1 MAAVH
6 IGYVV
11 VFYLVA
17 QHFGAWAPQDVNY
30 TGGASTYLPWLEAMV
45 IGFFAAT
52 SEEFLFR
59 LFAIPFV
66 NRITKSKFLAVVL
79 PAFAWGF
86 LHSNYPQ
93 EPAYIRGI
101 EIGLIGIVAGLVMLR
116 WGILTT
122 LIWHYTVDATL
133 GSLLLLKATSPYLR
147 VSGAIVS
154 GLALFPLA
162 FAAVMYVLRG
172 GFEVHE
178 EILNRADPLVA
189 PAAEQIAEVEPRAAG
204 YQAMSRQ
211 VLLTLAICAAVGVA
225 LFFAVRPKQIG
236 SFVRYQIDSRQAAA
250 RADAALRDVKVDP
263 SKYHRAIVISDCDG
277 SDDPGSPAHV
287 TPVVTKF
294 LVDKIGVTATN
305 QLYENK
311 IPLACWRA
319 RYFQP
324 DNPEEY
330 TVLLQTD
337 GSLQSVWHNLD
348 ERTPGANL
356 AKDDAQKIAETW
368 LANFKHIDFSR
379 WRLVAADS
387 SKKVKRTDHS
397 FSWETI
403 APLAGGPNPESAAFE
418 RMTIQVIGDE
428 VSGYRVYVKIPEDW
442 KQRQERTTLA
452 ATLLSAWKWGLIS
465 LLAIFAIVLFFK
477 NFKIANSVVPWR
489 KLSGWAAL
497 PTGAFMLMMLTGYS
511 GLASNYRTEIPY
523 TAFMITL
530 VIGLLLGVLVLFGV
544 VTLLFGLGYLFFT
557 QAGFAQQIPQ
567 WFRMPRGY
575 YRDALL
581 TALAAPAALIAV
593 SRLQYLVTQFW
604 HVPSRGIGAAIPGGF
619 DSVLPAGQ
627 ALAQAIFSS
636 FTVLVVLAATA
647 GFIAMYVRPAWA
659 RVLLL
664 FGLVLSQ
671 VASPI
676 SAGQF
681 AQQFLLQA
689 FSLAVVWFGVSR
701 FIRFNLLGYFLL
713 LAGSS
718 LLQSAVNCIT
728 QPNPYIR
735 ANGAAILVMLALLL
749 LWPLMAWLRTVD
761 QSDAQPPLPIAE

>member
-1 MAAVH
+1 
-6 IGYVV
+6 
-11 VFYLVA
+11 
-17 QHFGAWAPQDVNY
+17 
-30 TGGASTYLPWLEAMV
+30 
-45 IGFFAAT
+45 
-52 SEEFLFR
+52 
-59 LFAIPFV
+59 
-66 NRITKSKFLAVVL
+66 
-79 PAFAWGF
+79 
-86 LHSNYPQ
+86 
-93 EPAYIRGI
+93 
-101 EIGLIGIVAGLVMLR
+101 
-116 WGILTT
+116 
-122 LIWHYTVDATL
+122 
-133 GSLLLLKATSPYLR
+133 
-147 VSGAIVS
+147 
-154 GLALFPLA
+154 
-162 FAAVMYVLRG
+162 
-172 GFEVHE
+172 
-178 EILNRADPLVA
+178 
-189 PAAEQIAEVEPRAAG
+189 
-204 YQAMSRQ
+204 
-211 VLLTLAICAAVGVA
+211 
-225 LFFAVRPKQIG
+225 
-236 SFVRYQIDSRQAAA
+236 
-250 RADAALRDVKVDP
+250 
-263 SKYHRAIVISDCDG
+263 
-277 SDDPGSPAHV
+277 
-287 TPVVTKF
+287 
-294 LVDKIGVTATN
+294 
-305 QLYENK
+305 
-311 IPLACWRA
+311 
-319 RYFQP
+319 
-324 DNPEEY
+324 
-330 TVLLQTD
+330 
-337 GSLQSVWHNLD
+337 
-348 ERTPGANL
+348 
-356 AKDDAQKIAETW
+356 
-368 LANFKHIDFSR
+368 
-379 WRLVAADS
+379 
-387 SKKVKRTDHS
+387 
-397 FSWETI
+397 
-403 APLAGGPNPESAAFE
+403 
-418 RMTIQVIGDE
+418 MTIQVIGDE

-567 WFRMPRGY
+567 WFRMPRAY

-581 TALAAPAALIAV
+581 TAIAAPAALIAV

-619 DSVLPAGQ
+619 DSVPPAGQ

-659 RVLLL
+659 RVLLF

-689 FSLAVVWFGVSR
+689 FFLAVVWFGVSR